1 MRPLVWLALL
11 VRIMAFVAVRRRP
24 HALRTAT
31 ASVRAVVAG
40 GVAHR
45 GMLVVAIAAVLVGS
59 PSARL
64 GQTGTATAY
73 GLPPHVRHVVV
84 GRGRMGGDSHVAV
97 VGSLQAYPRLAS
109 VNAFKDASQAETFAR
124 YGLIVAP
131 YSAGNG
137 AVQALKVRSRGIRVL
152 VYVNTRLVP
161 VPNFGGFQIYPRWWL
176 TLAGTALAA
185 PLGADD
191 TTIHV
196 ADTRVIAASLTSN
209 PDLLVDGETVH
220 VTRVDAATKML
231 VVRRGLY
238 SRAAAHAAG
247 ARIAAHAV
255 AWPGTWM
262 LNVTRYCPVDPA
274 TGQTWVRYLAGQ
286 VEQRLHDA
294 PWDGIFY
301 DDANS
306 HIHWVAGGRLD
317 ANNDNIPDGADG
329 PSGQAWP
336 EGQVAL
342 LTSTRAFAPH
352 ALIMENGG
360 YYPGFG
366 SGRLF
371 ERFPYFNGGW
381 DQTFPAYLDLAGSE
395 SSPPPSVLDVDTGG
409 TGVQDLR
416 AMRFGLGS
424 ALMGDGYYAYD
435 YGSASHGQTWWYD
448 EYDNGAGS
456 SLTAGVDAR
465 ATALRVATGTARRFQ
480 AGDVVRVPSSVYTN
494 AGLTLDDE
502 RMRVVRV
509 AGDTLTVERG
519 VGGSLAAAHGAGAK
533 VMTAGQEAAGQGW
546 LGRPLGP
553 ARARVFTTPDLLAS
567 AFGDGTSPAPTPWDL
582 TTAAPAMAM
591 LAPGQ
596 AAEAHVSVTAAL
608 GSAPWS
614 VKLTR
619 GMVAVA
625 ADMPYTLSFRAKGSA
640 GRRIEVLL
648 QQAAAPYVIR
658 ASAQVVLDTSWRRY
672 SVAIPDG
679 ASDPALA
686 VRFNLGASRG
696 DVWIDSVRFQQGD
709 TNVWRRDFT
718 GGTALLNG
726 TNAAQ
731 TVEVGPGYRHILGT
745 QDPRINNGAPTTS
758 VTLGPHDAALLVKV
772 AVQPR
777 RLPVPP
783 GPRTLQ
789 HACASRAPLHIGA
802 PCAPT
807 YERRPNIKRHL
818 GAGRARSG
826 GGPVASRPSRVPR
839 GEGEQPPAAIP
850 VMLAFVVATVVG
862 IVLLV
867 GRRHRTRRG

>member
-1 MRPLVWLALL
+1 MTTTLRRDHRGARRAGRGTAMLLATLL
-11 VRIMAFVAVRRRP
+11 VARLTLPVS
-24 HALRTAT
+24 AT
-31 ASVRAVVAG
+31 AASAAGPNAVNRAVSVAP
-40 GVAHR
+40 AK
-45 GMLVVAIAAVLVGS
+45 AAAV
-59 PSARL
+59 
-64 GQTGTATAY
+64 
-73 GLPPHVRHVVV
+73 
-84 GRGRMGGDSHVAV
+84 
-97 VGSLQAYPRLAS
+97 QAYPRLANL
-109 VNAFKDASQAETFAR
+109 NAFKTPGQVETFAR

-131 YSAGNG
+131 LSSSADG
-137 AVQALKVRSRGIRVL
+137 AVRALKTRHPATRVL
-152 VYVNTRLVP
+152 AYLNARAVALP
-161 VPNFGGFQIYPRWWL
+161 DFGGATIYPGWWL
-176 TLAGTALAA
+176 TLAGTMLTA
-185 PLGADD
+185 PIDARA
-191 TTIHV
+191 TTIAV
-196 ADTRVIAASLTSN
+196 ADAGRIAARLDSN
-209 PDLLVDGETVH
+209 PDVLVDGETM
-220 VTRVDAATKML
+220 RVVAANAAAGTL
-231 VVRRGLY
+231 TVRRGYL
-238 SRAAAHAAG
+238 SAPAAHAAG
-247 ARIAAHAV
+247 TRLAAHAV

-274 TGQTWVRYLAGQ
+274 TGQTWVRYLAGRAAR
-286 VEQRLHDA
+286 VLAAA
-294 PWDGIFY
+294 PWNGIFY
-301 DDANS
+301 DDADRS
-306 HIHWVAGGRLD
+306 IAGFSDGQAD
-317 ANNDNIPDGADG
+317 ANNDNVADG
-329 PSGQAWP
+329 GNGASGTGWAD
-336 EGQVAL
+336 GMAAL
-342 LTSTRAFAPH
+342 FGRTRALAPS
-352 ALIMENGG
+352 ATLTGNAG
-360 YYPGFG
+360 YYPGA
-366 SGRLF
+366 SDGREF
-371 ERFPYFNGGW
+371 EHFPYYDDDWNSGFAGYLQATGSN
-381 DQTFPAYLDLAGSE
+381 PAGVNIVN
-395 SSPPPSVLDVDTGG
+395 PDTGG

-826 GGPVASRPSRVPR
+826 GGPVASRPSRIPR